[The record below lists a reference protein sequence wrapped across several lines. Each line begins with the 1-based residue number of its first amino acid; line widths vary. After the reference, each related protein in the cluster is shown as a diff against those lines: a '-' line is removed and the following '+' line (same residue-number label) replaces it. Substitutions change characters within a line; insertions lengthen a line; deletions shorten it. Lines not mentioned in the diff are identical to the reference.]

1 MLEILNSCL
10 VLVTGLLISLWDIA
24 LVLLTW
30 GWDVLYHFHTSA
42 PRLEGLLVGILLAW
56 VMARRNK
63 HPLLRVVSAPLK
75 LVVDVLDLAW
85 DQLIEVISDLWA
97 TAWAWAKGMLGWAW
111 NKVTSSYNW
120 VIGKLTGLKN
130 RLLKKTEE

>member
-10 VLVTGLLISLWDIA
+10 VLITGLLISLWDIA

-30 GWDVLYHFHTSA
+30 GWDVLYHLHTSA
-42 PRLEGLLVGILLAW
+42 PRLEGLLVGIALAW
-56 VMARRNK
+56 VMARRDK

-85 DQLIEVISDLWA
+85 DQLAEVVSDLWD
-97 TAWAWAKGMLGWAW
+97 TVWGWVKGALGWAW
-111 NKVTSSYNW
+111 SKVTSSYKW
-120 VIGKLTGLKN
+120 VIEKLVALKD
-130 RLLKKTEE
+130 RLAKKTSE

>member
-10 VLVTGLLISLWDIA
+10 VLIIRLLVSLWDIA

-30 GWDVLYHFHTSA
+30 GWDVLYHLHTSA

-56 VMARRNK
+56 VLARRSK

-85 DQLIEVISDLWA
+85 DQLVEVVSDLWD
-97 TAWAWAKGMLGWAW
+97 TAWGWVKGATGWVLG
-111 NKVTSSYNW
+111 KIVSSYNFA
-120 VIGKLTGLKN
+120 ISKLIALKD
-130 RLLKKTEE
+130 RLTKK

>member
-10 VLVTGLLISLWDIA
+10 VLIIRLLVSLWDIA

-30 GWDVLYHFHTSA
+30 GWDVLYHLHTSA

-56 VMARRNK
+56 VLARRSK

-75 LVVDVLDLAW
+75 LV
-85 DQLIEVISDLWA
+85 EVVSDLWD
-97 TAWAWAKGMLGWAW
+97 TAWGWVKGAAGWVLG
-111 NKVTSSYNW
+111 KIVSSYNFA
-120 VIGKLTGLKN
+120 ISKLIALKD
-130 RLLKKTEE
+130 RLTKK